1 MQEKAKEIY
10 VETRKREDLEEK
22 VTAPKK
28 ENRDE
33 QALIWWLFYVKKMD
47 RDSEMKRELDAR
59 TYHIEARER
68 ERLDILKQSQALQT
82 EQSQLFQVNTQQ
94 KPQFRCYVCLYN
106 VGSVLDKS
114 DSLLFLLY
122 FLDPFG
128 NFYFWVAV

>member
-1 MQEKAKEIY
+1 
-10 VETRKREDLEEK
+10 
-22 VTAPKK
+22 
-28 ENRDE
+28 
-33 QALIWWLFYVKKMD
+33 MD
-47 RDSEMKRELDAR
+47 RGSEMKRELDAR

-94 KPQFRCYVCLYN
+94 KPQSRCYVCLYI

-128 NFYFWVAV
+128 NFYF